1 MSYRLVQLRSTSLLS
16 IDAIFYHTELYNTIL
31 YYAALCCVVYFRPV
45 CNHPDNLDVISSL
58 VTLLSAF
65 VTSGHLEKAL
75 DHANK

>member
-1 MSYRLVQLRSTSLLS
+1 
-16 IDAIFYHTELYNTIL
+16 
-31 YYAALCCVVYFRPV
+31 V